1 MEDHV
6 SRVLSKMD
14 SDEEKLRYLGFLGI
28 FKESFKIISSC
39 KKIFTQ
45 ITLLFILPLS
55 IIFLVQV
62 QVSDQLEARID
73 WERRHFNHSRYDA
86 RYYHH
91 TDDILTYQRLVYWLV
106 RIAYLVLLLVLSLLS
121 TSAAVY
127 TVACN
132 YTGKPITL
140 KKIMSV
146 VPKVWKRVS
155 LTFIWSFLIHLA
167 YSLCLVGTFFMCAML
182 IGYSSVGLAIWII
195 LMIVFF
201 IGFVYLSIVWQLATV
216 VSVLEEENYGIK
228 AMVKSINLIEGKLRV
243 TSFVFLLLALFYW
256 GIMIVYQV
264 FLWYHWNLLLE
275 LVVGIPCVVLLT
287 FLFLCGLVIQ
297 TVIYFVCKS
306 YHCES
311 IDKPALANHL
321 EAYFQPEPQREATRD
336 VQLGQVHVATN
347 DARLDQVYV

>member
-1 MEDHV
+1 
-6 SRVLSKMD
+6 MD
-14 SDEEKLRYLGFLGI
+14 GDEEKLRYLGFLGI
-28 FKESFKIISSC
+28 FKESFKIISSW

-55 IIFLVQV
+55 VIFLVQV
-62 QVSDQLEARID
+62 QVSDYMEARFD
-73 WERRHFNHSRYDA
+73 WERHDLDRCRDDA
-86 RYYHH
+86 SYYLRL
-91 TDDILTYQRLVYWLV
+91 DDILTYPSLAYWLI

-121 TSAAVY
+121 TSAVVY

-132 YTGKPITL
+132 YTGKPATF

-155 LTFIWSFLIHLA
+155 ITFIWSFLINLA
-167 YSLCLVGTFFMCAML
+167 YGLCTLGTFIMWGML
-182 IGYSSVGLAIWII
+182 IGFSPFGHWDLP
-195 LMIVFF
+195 LIVFF
-201 IGFVYLSIVWQLATV
+201 AGFVYLSIIWQLASV
-216 VSVLEEENYGIK
+216 VSVLEEENYGVK
-228 AMVKSINLIEGKLRV
+228 AMVKSIILVEGKRRV
-243 TSFVFLLLALFYW
+243 TSFIFLLLVLIYW
-256 GIMIVYQV
+256 GIIMVYRM
-264 FLWYHWNLLLE
+264 FLWDGWYLLRE
-275 LVVGIPCVVLLT
+275 MVIGIPCLVLLT
-287 FLFLCGLVIQ
+287 FLFLFGLVIQ

-336 VQLGQVHVATN
+336 VQLEQVHDATN